1 VAGIFAVVTAML
13 LSIRIADVVIA
24 YAPGGLEAM
33 TILAFALNL
42 DPVYVGVHQTARF
55 IVISLLVPLAV
66 HRLGRTKR
74 LAKPPSTPPDAN
86 PR

>member
-1 VAGIFAVVTAML
+1 
-13 LSIRIADVVIA
+13 VVIA

-55 IVISLLVPLAV
+55 IVISLLVPVAV
-66 HRLGRTKR
+66 HHLRRRKR
-74 LAKPPSTPPDAN
+74 LPKPPSPPTDPRQDA
-86 PR
+86 